1 VLRKLF
7 SPPSQ
12 RGELFLYLL
21 ICVALLCDAWRLLD
35 QVAVLHPQTLAGL
48 RLDRLVVA
56 SSALLLV
63 GLGLAAFRRGT
74 AGNVLAF
81 AIGAVCG
88 LMFFA
93 RTLGFALA
101 DPAAIGWLLNADWAQ
116 HYSGWAMFRQA
127 PWSWPP
133 GLLPEVWYPVGTS
146 IVYTD
151 SLPLLAFLLKPF
163 AAWLPEPFQYIGI
176 WLLLNCV
183 LQGGFGAL
191 LIARTSRAP
200 AAILAGAALFVFAP
214 IFINRIGHDTLT
226 AHWLL
231 LAALWLY
238 FRSAR
243 PSRLVSDASPW
254 WLITALASLV
264 HPYLAAMTLAIQAGH
279 WWKLV
284 GVERM
289 HSTRQAMT
297 AVAVSL
303 VIAACMWWLSG
314 AAIIRESDGAGGIPY
329 GQYSFNLLGFF
340 NPMFFSRL
348 LPTLPSLPGQYE
360 GFAYLG
366 AGMLA
371 LGLLVAA
378 DALRKHR
385 LAVAFADWKPLA
397 IISLVLLVFAASSV
411 FVIGSWVV
419 IDLPIKSSL
428 LGIFRSSGRF
438 IWVAYYSLML
448 LIVCSVLRRLR
459 PLLAAGV
466 LATILVVQMVD
477 FSTAHA
483 RYAVLRAGANVAVPE
498 ARLDD
503 PRWQV
508 LAEGRSHLTLLPPI
522 ACGKQAGPYLPFLLF
537 AASHGMTL
545 NSGYLA
551 RWNRKATG
559 RYCEDLGKQ
568 VDAAAWSKDDL
579 YVIGADWKARFERQA
594 PTARCE
600 TLNGYD
606 VCVVEGTTPRPQ

>member
-1 VLRKLF
+1 MLRDLF
-7 SPPSQ
+7 SRLSQ
-12 RGELFLYLL
+12 RGDVVLYLL
-21 ICVALLCDAWRLLD
+21 ICVVLLCDAWRLLD
-35 QVAVLHPQTLAGL
+35 QVAALHPQALAGL

-63 GLGLAAFRRGT
+63 GLGLVAFRRGT
-74 AGNVLAF
+74 AGDVLAF

-101 DPAAIGWLLNADWAQ
+101 DPTAIGWLLDADWAQ
-116 HYSGWAMFRQA
+116 HYSGWAMFRHA

-163 AAWLPEPFQYIGI
+163 SAWLPEPFQYIGI

-191 LIARTSRAP
+191 LISRTTRAP

-231 LAALWLY
+231 LVALWFY
-238 FRSAR
+238 FRAAR
-243 PSRLVSDASPW
+243 PRSLIDDASPW
-254 WLITALASLV
+254 WLITAIATLV
-264 HPYLAAMTLAIQAGH
+264 HPYLAAMILAIQAGH

-284 GVERM
+284 GVEHM
-289 HSTRQAMT
+289 HSRRQAM
-297 AVAVSL
+297 AAFAVSL
-303 VIAACMWWLSG
+303 SIAACMWWLSG
-314 AAIIRESDGAGGIPY
+314 AAIIRHSDGAGGIPY

-378 DALRKHR
+378 DALRKR
-385 LAVAFADWKPLA
+385 QLAVAFADWKPLA
-397 IISLVLLVFAASSV
+397 VISLMLLVFAASSV
-411 FVIGSWVV
+411 LVIGSWVV
-419 IDLPIKSSL
+419 IDLPIKGPL
-428 LGIFRSSGRF
+428 LAAFRSSGRF

-448 LIVCSVLRRLR
+448 LIVWSVLRRLR
-459 PLLAAGV
+459 PVPASGV
-466 LATILVVQMVD
+466 LTAILIAQMVD
-477 FSTAHA
+477 FSVAHT
-483 RYAVLRAGANVAVPE
+483 RFAVLRANANVAVP
-498 ARLDD
+498 AALLDD
-503 PRWQV
+503 PHWEI
-508 LAEGRSHLTLLPPI
+508 LAAGRSHLTLLPPI

-537 AASHGMTL
+537 AADHGMTL

-551 RWNRKATG
+551 RWNRKATN
-559 RYCEDLGKQ
+559 RYCEELGKQ
-568 VDAAAWSKDDL
+568 VEAAAWSADDL
-579 YVIGADWKARFERQA
+579 YVIGADWKDRFEQQA
-594 PTARCE
+594 PAARCE

-606 VCVVEGTTPRPQ
+606 VCVVEGATPH

>member
-1 VLRKLF
+1 MLRKLF
-7 SPPSQ
+7 SPLS
-12 RGELFLYLL
+12 RHGDLVLYFL
-21 ICVALLCDAWRLLD
+21 ICFVLLCDAWRLLD
-35 QVAVLHPQTLAGL
+35 QVAALYPQALTGL
-48 RLDRLVVA
+48 GIDRLVVA

-63 GLGLAAFRRGT
+63 GLGLAALRRGT

-81 AIGAVCG
+81 AIGAACG

-116 HYSGWAMFRQA
+116 HYSGWAMFRHA

-151 SLPLLAFLLKPF
+151 SLPLLAFLFKPF

-191 LIARTSRAP
+191 LIARVSRAP

-238 FRSAR
+238 FRAAR
-243 PSRLVSDASPW
+243 PQRLAGDALPW
-254 WLITALASLV
+254 WLITAIATLV

-279 WWKLV
+279 WWKRA
-284 GVERM
+284 GIEHAYSR
-289 HSTRQAMT
+289 RQAM
-297 AVAVSL
+297 AAFAVSL
-303 VIAACMWWLSG
+303 AIAACMWWLSG
-314 AAIIRESDGAGGIPY
+314 AAIIENSDGAGGIPY
-329 GQYSFNLLGFF
+329 GPYSFNLLGFF
-340 NPMFFSRL
+340 NPMYFSRL

-360 GFAYLG
+360 GFAWFG

-378 DALRKHR
+378 DALRKR
-385 LAVAFADWKPLA
+385 RIAVAFADWKPLA
-397 IISLVLLVFAASSV
+397 VISLVLLVFAASSV
-411 FVIGSWVV
+411 LAIGSWVV
-419 IDLPIKSSL
+419 VDLPIKSPL
-428 LGIFRSSGRF
+428 LGVFRSSGRF

-448 LIVCSVLRRLR
+448 LIVCSVLQRLR

-466 LATILVVQMVD
+466 LATTLVVQMVD
-477 FSTAHA
+477 FSVAHE

-498 ARLDD
+498 AQLDD

-522 ACGKQAGPYLPFLLF
+522 ACGRQAGSYLPFQLF

-568 VDAAAWSKDDL
+568 VEAAAWSKDDL
-579 YVIGADWKARFERQA
+579 YVIGADWKDRFDRRA
-594 PTARCE
+594 PAVRCE

-606 VCVVEGTTPRPQ
+606 VCVAEGTTPRPQ